1 MQDEAFSSIDIVSQ
15 CLIDEPRTLAFEQAI
30 GNTVTKDDVVIDI
43 GTGSGIMAL
52 FAARSGAKEVYALEY
67 DSYLAK
73 IADNNFKNNNFQN
86 IKEILAGDARGFKY
100 PENLAFSVVVMEMLT
115 TGMVD
120 EYQVQ
125 AINNLHKQNKVSPRT
140 KFIPQIQNTF
150 ISLVNSSSDM
160 YGLKLK
166 MVKHL
171 WNNLSQNLR
180 PVVMSEAEL
189 LNSVDFRKPTPDICD
204 VQVDLVAKKDGLV
217 NGILLT
223 SETVLT
229 DSIILKDTETLN
241 APVVIPI
248 DDIEVKKGDVL
259 KMRIIYKF
267 GGGYGNFGIKIV

>member
-15 CLIDEPRTLAFEQAI
+15 CLIDEPRTLAFEEAI
-30 GNTVTKDDVVIDI
+30 ASTVNKDDIVIDI

-73 IADNNFKNNNFQN
+73 IANNNFKNNNFQN
-86 IKEILAGDARGFKY
+86 IKELLAGDARGFKY
-100 PENLAFSVVVMEMLT
+100 PEDLKFSVVVMEMLT

-125 AINNLHKQNKVSPRT
+125 AINNLHKQNKVSSET
-140 KFIPQIQNTF
+140 KFIPQVQNTF
-150 ISLVNSSSDM
+150 VSLVNSSSDM

-180 PVVMSEAEL
+180 PVVMSENEL
-189 LNSVDFRKPTPDICD
+189 LNSVDFRKPSGDICD
-204 VQVDLVAKKDGLV
+204 VEISLIANKDGLV

-229 DSIILKDTETLN
+229 DSIVLKDTETLN
-241 APVVIPI
+241 APVIVPI

-259 KMRIIYKF
+259 KIRVSYKF
-267 GGGYGNFGIKIV
+267 GDGYGNFSIKIV

>member
-15 CLIDEPRTLAFEQAI
+15 CLIDEPRTLAFEEAI
-30 GNTVTKDDVVIDI
+30 NSTVKKDDVVIDI

-67 DSYLAK
+67 DSYIAK
-73 IADNNFKNNNFQN
+73 IANNNFKNNNLQN
-86 IKEILAGDARGFKY
+86 IKEIFAGDARAFKY
-100 PENLAFSVVVMEMLT
+100 PDNISFSVVIMEMLT

-125 AINNLHKQNKVSPRT
+125 AINNLHKQNKVSSETR
-140 KFIPQIQNTF
+140 FIPKTQNTF
-150 ISLVNSSSDM
+150 VALVNSNHEM

-180 PVVMSEAEL
+180 PTIISKSYL
-189 LNSVDFRKPTPDICD
+189 LNTINFNELNNDYCD
-204 VQVDLVAKKDGLV
+204 AEVSLVAESDGLV
-217 NGILLT
+217 NGVLLT
-223 SETVLT
+223 SETIMT

-241 APVVIPI
+241 APVIVPI
-248 DDIEVKKGDVL
+248 DEIEVKKGETINIKVN
-259 KMRIIYKF
+259 YKF
-267 GGGYGNFGIKIV
+267 GGGYGNFNITIV